1 VHRKATFLHDGAHL
15 LTFFRSVWHSVYPR
29 VPGRLLL
36 WASSLL
42 LISLTTLYAENA
54 VAVDSE
60 PASLAALINEYVKT
74 PDGDNASALL
84 AEILQ
89 HPLTNL
95 ATVESMLR
103 NGRIYTTQPV
113 GLQPS
118 VSIAVRNHTF
128 RYGLYVPLNY
138 QSSKS
143 YALVICLHGAG
154 FTGDAYLERWQTR
167 LNEQYILACPTL
179 PQGNWWTREA
189 ADVVLATLH
198 AVQSLYH
205 VDPDRIFLTG
215 MSNGGIGVYLIGS
228 HYAPLFAGLAPMA
241 SGLDDVLLPFLKN
254 LRHTP
259 VYLIHGTQDQVM
271 PVELSRTIAQELT
284 RLGYPYTYR
293 EHDRT
298 HPVAGGH
305 YFPREELPDLIAWFD
320 AQHRE
325 SLSKTLTVVRD
336 ATHLSPFAWVRID
349 STDRIAAFSDNLV
362 DRRDDAIKN
371 RVYAKFDAEIVGPNR
386 IEVRTERV
394 RRYSLFLNQDL
405 VDLAKPLTVVTN
417 GQVSYEGPVTP
428 SIVTVLREA
437 RRRHDRA
444 LLFPVVLTIAVDDH
458 P

>member
-1 VHRKATFLHDGAHL
+1 MHRKATFLHGSAHL
-15 LTFFRSVWHSVYPR
+15 LTLFRSVWHSAHLR

-36 WASSLL
+36 WLL
-42 LISLTTLYAENA
+42 LISLATLYAENA

-60 PASLAALINEYVKT
+60 PASLAALVNEYVDT
-74 PDGDNASALL
+74 PDGDNASVLL
-84 AEILQ
+84 TEILQ
-89 HPLTNL
+89 HSLTNL

-118 VSIAVRNHTF
+118 VSVAVRNHTF
-128 RYGLYVPLNY
+128 RYGLYVPLDY

-143 YALVICLHGAG
+143 HALVICLHGAG

-167 LNEQYILACPTL
+167 LNEHYILACPTL

-189 ADVVLATLH
+189 ADVVLETLH
-198 AVQSLYH
+198 AVQSRYH

-228 HYAPLFAGLAPMA
+228 HYAPFFAGLAPMA

-271 PVELSRTIAQELT
+271 PVELSRTIAQELM

-305 YFPREELPDLIAWFD
+305 YFPREELPELVAWFD
-320 AQHRE
+320 TQHRE
-325 SLSKTLTVVRD
+325 PLPKTLTVVRD
-336 ATHLSPFAWVRID
+336 ATHLSPFAWARID

-371 RVYAKFDAEIVGPNR
+371 RMYATLDAEIVGPNR

-428 SIVTVLREA
+428 SIATVLREA

>member
-1 VHRKATFLHDGAHL
+1 
-15 LTFFRSVWHSVYPR
+15 
-29 VPGRLLL
+29 
-36 WASSLL
+36 L

-54 VAVDSE
+54 VAVESE
-60 PASLAALINEYVKT
+60 PASLAALVNEYVEA

-84 AEILQ
+84 TEILQ
-89 HPLTNL
+89 HPLANL
-95 ATVESMLR
+95 PTIESMLR
-103 NGRIYTTQPV
+103 NGRIYTAQPV

-118 VSIAVRNHTF
+118 VSVAVRNRTF
-128 RYGLYVPLNY
+128 RYGLYVPLDY

-143 YALVICLHGAG
+143 HALVICLHGAG
-154 FTGDAYLERWQTR
+154 FTGDAYLERWRAR
-167 LNEQYILACPTL
+167 LNEHYILACPTL

-189 ADVVLATLH
+189 ADVVVATLH
-198 AVQSLYH
+198 AVQSRYH

-215 MSNGGIGVYLIGS
+215 MSNGGIGVYVIGS

-241 SGLDDVLLPFLKN
+241 SGLDDILLPFLKN

-271 PVELSRTIAQELT
+271 PVELSRTIAQELM

-305 YFPREELPDLIAWFD
+305 YFPREELPELVAWFD

-325 SLSKTLTVVRD
+325 PLPKTLTVVRD
-336 ATHLSPFAWVRID
+336 ATHLSPFAWARID

-371 RVYAKFDAEIVGPNR
+371 RVYAKLDAEIVGPNR
-386 IEVRTERV
+386 LEISTERV
-394 RRYSLFLNQDL
+394 RRYTLFLNQDL

-428 SIVTVLREA
+428 SIATVLREA

>member
-1 VHRKATFLHDGAHL
+1 
-15 LTFFRSVWHSVYPR
+15 
-29 VPGRLLL
+29 
-36 WASSLL
+36 
-42 LISLTTLYAENA
+42 
-54 VAVDSE
+54 
-60 PASLAALINEYVKT
+60 
-74 PDGDNASALL
+74 
-84 AEILQ
+84 
-89 HPLTNL
+89 
-95 ATVESMLR
+95 
-103 NGRIYTTQPV
+103 
-113 GLQPS
+113 
-118 VSIAVRNHTF
+118 
-128 RYGLYVPLNY
+128 
-138 QSSKS
+138 
-143 YALVICLHGAG
+143 VICLHGAG

-259 VYLIHGTQDQVM
+259 VYVIHGTQDQVM

>member
-1 VHRKATFLHDGAHL
+1 
-15 LTFFRSVWHSVYPR
+15 
-29 VPGRLLL
+29 
-36 WASSLL
+36 
-42 LISLTTLYAENA
+42 
-54 VAVDSE
+54 
-60 PASLAALINEYVKT
+60 
-74 PDGDNASALL
+74 
-84 AEILQ
+84 
-89 HPLTNL
+89 
-95 ATVESMLR
+95 
-103 NGRIYTTQPV
+103 
-113 GLQPS
+113 
-118 VSIAVRNHTF
+118 
-128 RYGLYVPLNY
+128 
-138 QSSKS
+138 
-143 YALVICLHGAG
+143 VICLHGAG

-167 LNEQYILACPTL
+167 LNERYILACPTL

-198 AVQSLYH
+198 AVQSRYH
-205 VDPDRIFLTG
+205 IDPDRIFLTG
-215 MSNGGIGVYLIGS
+215 MSNGGIGVYVIGS

-241 SGLDDVLLPFLKN
+241 SGLDDVLLPFLQN
-254 LRHTP
+254 LRHTA

-320 AQHRE
+320 AQHRDA
-325 SLSKTLTVVRD
+325 LPKTLTVVRD
-336 ATHLSPFAWVRID
+336 ATHLSPFAWIRID

-371 RVYAKFDAEIVGPNR
+371 RLYATLDAELVGSNR

-405 VDLAKPLTVVTN
+405 VDLAKPITVVTN
-417 GQVSYEGPVTP
+417 GQISYEGSVTP

-444 LLFPVVLTIAVDDH
+444 LLFSVVLTITADDH

>member
-1 VHRKATFLHDGAHL
+1 MEKEPV
-15 LTFFRSVWHSVYPR
+15 
-29 VPGRLLL
+29 
-36 WASSLL
+36 SLAL
-42 LISLTTLYAENA
+42 LI
-54 VAVDSE
+54 D
-60 PASLAALINEYVKT
+60 EYMDT
-74 PDGDNASALL
+74 ADGEKASALL
-84 AEILQ
+84 TDILQ
-89 HPLTNL
+89 HPQTDV

-103 NGRIYTTQPV
+103 TGTVYTVQPI

-118 VSIAVRNHTF
+118 VPVTVRGRTF

-138 QSSKS
+138 QSSQS

-167 LNEQYILACPTL
+167 LGEKYILACPTL

-198 AVQSLYH
+198 AVQSRYRI
-205 VDPDRIFLTG
+205 DPDRVFLTG

-241 SGLDDVLLPFLKN
+241 SGLDDVLLPFLQN
-254 LRHTP
+254 LRHTS
-259 VYLIHGTQDQVM
+259 VYIIHGTQDHVM

-284 RLGYPYTYR
+284 RLGYPFTYR

-305 YFPREELPDLIAWFD
+305 YFPREELPDLVAWFD
-320 AQHRE
+320 AHRRDPVP
-325 SLSKTLTVVRD
+325 KTITVVRD
-336 ATHLSPFAWVRID
+336 ATHLSSFAWVRID

-362 DRRDDAIKN
+362 DRRDDSITN
-371 RVYAKFDAEIVGPNR
+371 RIYAKLEAEVAGPNR

-405 VDLAKPLTVVTN
+405 VDPAKPITVVTN
-417 GQVSYEGPVTP
+417 GQISYEGTVTQ
-428 SIVTVLREA
+428 SIATLLQEA
-437 RRRHDRA
+437 RRRHDRQR
-444 LLFPVVLTIAVDDH
+444 LFPVRLSISVDDH